1 MIPDTDSRWF
11 RSQRWVRWGLLFAA
25 WTLFGLFFVTQ
36 LLISRAYRGR
46 ALDLGHTLINWLTC
60 AYLWAGLTPLVLY
73 LSRRFRIERGRL
85 RNLPLHLVASV
96 IVSLA
101 HLSAYIAVTSLI
113 IPLTAPVW
121 QVFQDFVFNG
131 LHFNLITYW
140 ILVVISHAADY
151 YRKYQDRELSASRF
165 KAQLVQ
171 AQLTALRSQ
180 LQPHFLF
187 NTLNSIAVL
196 VRKQSNE
203 EAVDM
208 LTGLA
213 ELLRHSLKNVEAQ
226 EISLKEELEFLERY
240 LEIEK
245 VRFKDRLRVKMTIE
259 PDTLEALVPN
269 LILQPI
275 VENAIRHGIGQR
287 SAAGLLEISAQR
299 VNCTLSLQVRD
310 DGPGLQPAAT
320 SAGQIGLANT
330 RARLRQLYGDAQS
343 FELRNEVGGGALAT
357 MAIPFHLREE
367 SKDSL

>member
-1 MIPDTDSRWF
+1 M
-11 RSQRWVRWGLLFAA
+11 
-25 WTLFGLFFVTQ
+25 FFVSQ

-46 ALDLGHTLINWLTC
+46 GLDLGHTLINWLTC
-60 AYLWAGLTPLVLY
+60 AYLWAALTPLVLY

-85 RNLPLHLVASV
+85 RNLPLHLLAGL
-96 IVSLA
+96 IISLV
-101 HLSAYIAVTSLI
+101 HLGAYIAVSSLI
-113 IPLTAPVW
+113 IPLTAPAA
-121 QVFQDFVFNG
+121 QVFEEFVING

-140 ILVVISHAADY
+140 TLVVISHAVDY

-165 KAQLVQ
+165 KAQLAQ
-171 AQLTALRSQ
+171 AQLTVLKSQ

-196 VRKQSNE
+196 VRKNSNE
-203 EAVDM
+203 AAVDM

-213 ELLRHSLKNVEAQ
+213 DLLRHSLKNVEAQ

-245 VRFKDRLRVKMTIE
+245 VRFKDRLKVNMKIE
-259 PDTLEALVPN
+259 SDTLEALVPN

-287 SAAGLLEISAQR
+287 SASGLLEISAQR
-299 VNCTLSLQVRD
+299 QNGTLFLQVRD
-310 DGPGLQPAAT
+310 DGPGLQPGDQ
-320 SAGQIGLANT
+320 SVAGQIGLANT

-357 MAIPFHLREE
+357 MAIPFHVPEE
-367 SKDSL
+367 K

>member
-1 MIPDTDSRWF
+1 MQVISETGSRSFWS
-11 RSQRWVRWGLLFAA
+11 RRWLRGILLFAA
-25 WTLFGLFFVTQ
+25 WTLFGLFFVSQ

-60 AYLWAGLTPLVLY
+60 AYLWAALTPLVLY

-85 RNLPLHLVASV
+85 RNLPLHLLASL
-96 IVSLA
+96 IASLV
-101 HLSAYIAVTSLI
+101 HLGAYIAVSSLI
-113 IPLTAPVW
+113 IPLTAPAV
-121 QVFQDFVFNG
+121 QVFKEFVFNG

-140 ILVVISHAADY
+140 TVVVISHAVDY
-151 YRKYQDRELSASRF
+151 YRKYQERELSASRF

-196 VRKQSNE
+196 MRKNSNE

-213 ELLRHSLKNVEAQ
+213 DLLRVLFKNIEVQ
-226 EISLKEELEFLERY
+226 EVSLKEELEFLERY

-245 VRFKDRLRVKMTIE
+245 VRFKDRLRVNMKIE

-275 VENAIRHGIGQR
+275 VENAIRHGIEQR
-287 SAAGLLEISAQR
+287 SASGLLEISAQR
-299 VNCTLSLQVRD
+299 QNGTLSLEVRD
-310 DGPGLQPAAT
+310 DGPGLSPEDKPGE
-320 SAGQIGLANT
+320 GQIGLANT
-330 RARLRQLYGDAQS
+330 RTRLRQLYGEAQS
-343 FELRNEVGGGALAT
+343 FELRNEVGGGAVAT
-357 MAIPFHLREE
+357 MAIPFRLPEE
-367 SKDSL
+367 K